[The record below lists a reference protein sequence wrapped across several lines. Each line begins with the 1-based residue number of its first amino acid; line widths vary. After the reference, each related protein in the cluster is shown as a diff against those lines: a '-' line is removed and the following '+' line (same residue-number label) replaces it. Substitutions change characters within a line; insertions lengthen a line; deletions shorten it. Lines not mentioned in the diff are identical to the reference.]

1 MHPSRRSASTCRA
14 QRGLAG
20 RVACASGI
28 DIGHTNID
36 VDIDHAPIAKAMR
49 LSGLRAKKAVVE
61 EALRTFVRRK
71 DQARILELRGKIQ
84 WDGDLDR
91 TRRERDDE
99 AA

>member
-1 MHPSRRSASTCRA
+1 
-14 QRGLAG
+14 
-20 RVACASGI
+20 
-28 DIGHTNID
+28 
-36 VDIDHAPIAKAMR
+36 MR

-71 DQARILELRGKIQ
+71 DQARSLELRGKIQ